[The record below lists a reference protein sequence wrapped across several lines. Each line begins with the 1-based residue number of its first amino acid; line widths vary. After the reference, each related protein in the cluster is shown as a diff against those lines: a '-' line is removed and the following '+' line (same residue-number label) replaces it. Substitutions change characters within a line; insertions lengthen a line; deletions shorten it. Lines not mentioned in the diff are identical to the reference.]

1 MTAASGHAAILA
13 TDVVGYSRLIGEDGE
28 ERPVRPASRVACAR
42 AVTCKSRMWRWA
54 ALMKPCPNI
63 AAKGELL
70 HVRTERGCR
79 FIRLY
84 GLN

>member
-1 MTAASGHAAILA
+1 MACAKPECRNINGARRSTPQE
-13 TDVVGYSRLIGEDGE
+13 IGERLSLLNDDAE
-28 ERPVRPASRVACAR
+28 AENIPAKR
-42 AVTCKSRMWRWA
+42 
-54 ALMKPCPNI
+54 
-63 AAKGELL
+63 ELL